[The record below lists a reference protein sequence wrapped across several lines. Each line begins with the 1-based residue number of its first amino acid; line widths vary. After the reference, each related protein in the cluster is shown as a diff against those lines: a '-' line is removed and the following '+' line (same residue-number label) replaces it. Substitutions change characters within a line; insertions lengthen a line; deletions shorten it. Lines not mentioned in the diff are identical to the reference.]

1 MPRLAF
7 DEARVLI
14 FLGMDAKKFL
24 DGLSTNKI
32 HFTSDEVIDSLVIN
46 NKAKIIAQLH
56 LFELNQM
63 LISVTISDDFEQMME
78 YLNNKILSQD
88 VSINDISNLNYIDI
102 VYDESN
108 IAENVSKI
116 DETTIIK
123 VNNKYCIEIYSVKMK
138 RKQCDGDIKSFTDW
152 RVNNLVPWYS
162 YEITSS
168 VNPYQCGLDYQV
180 HENKGCYT
188 GQEILTRMRTRGKGI
203 YRLISQDNSDAELSK
218 PSTVGSRKSL
228 YLKKV

>member
-14 FLGMDAKKFL
+14 FLGMDAKKFI

-32 HFTSDEVIDSLVIN
+32 EFTSNEVIDSLVIN

-102 VYDESN
+102 VYDERN

-116 DETTIIK
+116 GETTIIK
-123 VNNKYCIEIYSVKMK
+123 INNMYCIEIYSVKMK
-138 RKQCDGDIKSFTDW
+138 RKQFDGDLKSFTDW

-162 YEITSS
+162 YEISSS
-168 VNPYQCGLDYQV
+168 VNPYQCGLGYQV

-203 YRLISQDNSDAELSK
+203 YQLISQNNSDTELSK

-228 YLKKV
+228 YLKKL

>member
-1 MPRLAF
+1 
-7 DEARVLI
+7 
-14 FLGMDAKKFL
+14 MDAKKFL

-32 HFTSDEVIDSLVIN
+32 QFTSDEVIDSLVIN

-78 YLNNKILSQD
+78 YLNNKILSERC
-88 VSINDISNLNYIDI
+88 VMCVCLNYIDI

-188 GQEILTRMRTRGKGI
+188 GQEILTRMRTRGK
-203 YRLISQDNSDAELSK
+203 RNLSI
-218 PSTVGSRKSL
+218 GQSR
-228 YLKKV
+228 

>member
-1 MPRLAF
+1 VPRLAF

-32 HFTSDEVIDSLVIN
+32 QFTSDEVIDSLVLN

-116 DETTIIK
+116 GETTIIK

-188 GQEILTRMRTRGKGI
+188 GQEILTRMRTRSKGI
-203 YRLISQDNSDAELSK
+203 YRLISQDNSDTELSK

>member
-32 HFTSDEVIDSLVIN
+32 QFTSDEVIDSLVLN

-116 DETTIIK
+116 GETTIIK

-188 GQEILTRMRTRGKGI
+188 GQEILTRMRTRSKGI

>member
-32 HFTSDEVIDSLVIN
+32 QFTSDEVIDSLVLN

-116 DETTIIK
+116 GETTIIK

-188 GQEILTRMRTRGKGI
+188 GQEILTRMRTRSKGI
-203 YRLISQDNSDAELSK
+203 YRLISQDNSDTELSK

>member
-32 HFTSDEVIDSLVIN
+32 QFTSDEVIDSLVLN

-116 DETTIIK
+116 GETTIIK

-188 GQEILTRMRTRGKGI
+188 GQEILTRMRTRSKGI
-203 YRLISQDNSDAELSK
+203 YRLISQDNSDTELSK

-228 YLKKV
+228 YLKKF